1 MIESFSREKEKC
13 LSDCLKRSTA
23 LLSCPGRR
31 RSKLRNALRSFI
43 PILLLSLALGGPAF
57 ASGSTPVRGGKLPAL
72 RLPIPTDSDEKIY
85 LGLSGEGF
93 FDIPQIKAEG
103 VLIKI
108 FNIYCPVCQSSALA
122 MAKLYRQ
129 IENNPDLKNKIK
141 LIGIGAGNTPTEIE
155 AFKQT
160 HNIPFPIFPDEDLTI
175 HNSLGEV
182 RIPSF
187 IAIRIEKDGSHEIVH
202 THLGGLTD
210 TTPFLALMV
219 EACGI
224 KQANGRAKE
233 AALPPNES
241 RPEGILK

>member
-1 MIESFSREKEKC
+1 LRKA
-13 LSDCLKRSTA
+13 LKYLVA
-23 LLSCPGRR
+23 
-31 RSKLRNALRSFI
+31 
-43 PILLLSLALGGPAF
+43 ILLLSLALGGPAF
-57 ASGSTPVRGGKLPAL
+57 AAAATPVKGGKLPAI

-93 FDIPQIKAEG
+93 FEIPQIKAEG

-141 LIGIGAGNTPTEIE
+141 LMGIAAGNTPTEIE
-155 AFKQT
+155 VFKQT

-175 HNSLGEV
+175 HNLLGEV

-187 IAIRIEKDGSHEIVH
+187 IAVRIEKDGSHEIVQ

-210 TTPFLALMV
+210 ATPFLASMV
-219 EACGI
+219 EAHGI
-224 KQANGRAKE
+224 KQEDGRAKQ
-233 AALPPNES
+233 ATSSPHES
-241 RPEGILK
+241 R